1 MTKRYRITFFIL
13 SLFHFMINVLPV
25 GVYLI
30 KAYMESTLVGE
41 KIVMSTT
48 LLIVIMFTLISFIN
62 KVAFRCRIWILL
74 IGLYICLDY
83 IMTPIIIFAICQ
95 TTDELILSPLFKLYG
110 NKLRIS
116 KEMDKRLC
124 MRTGSAGSII

>member
-1 MTKRYRITFFIL
+1 MTKRYRIIFFIL
-13 SLFHFMINVLPV
+13 SLFHFMVNILPV
-25 GVYLI
+25 GIYLI
-30 KAYMESTLVGE
+30 KAYTESTLVGE

-48 LLIVIMFTLISFIN
+48 LLIVIMFTLISIIN

-95 TTDELILSPLFKLYG
+95 TADELMLSPLCKLYG

-124 MRTGSAGSII
+124 TRSGNSGNIT

>member
-1 MTKRYRITFFIL
+1 MTKRYRIIFSIL
-13 SLFHFMINVLPV
+13 ALFHFMANILPA

-30 KAYMESTLVGE
+30 KAYIESTLVSE

-48 LLIVIMFTLISFIN
+48 VLLVLMFTILSIIN

-83 IMTPIIIFAICQ
+83 IMTPIVIFAICQ
-95 TTDELILSPLFKLYG
+95 TVDELILSPLCNWY
-110 NKLRIS
+110 KLRLRMSI
-116 KEMDKRLC
+116 EMDKRLC
-124 MRTGSAGSII
+124 MKSGNNGSIM